1 MTLSKYVFYIKLI
14 APRKL
19 FIIIVDLFIVN
30 LLAIPYKVPA
40 HCDWRLGGY
49 KAMLFSVQHARA
61 RQGQRGISDQHR
73 SEHHRQLASSVG
85 SAPWSNS
92 GVGFHP
98 RVEWSGHQGPLL
110 AGGRRPPR
118 HWHGGRQCGYRV
130 QPSPQGRADG
140 PWPKPKSN
148 SGCFFLTCFSKNHF
162 RNWLCRAHGVP

>member
-1 MTLSKYVFYIKLI
+1 MPSNYKITRNILSVCSSRISPPSRIRCPLIVMAGLGAITLCPERFST
-14 APRKL
+14 
-19 FIIIVDLFIVN
+19 
-30 LLAIPYKVPA
+30 
-40 HCDWRLGGY
+40 LGYG
-49 KAMLFSVQHARA
+49 
-61 RQGQRGISDQHR
+61 RGNRDISDQHR
-73 SEHHRQLASSVG
+73 HEHHRRPASSAG

-98 RVEWSGHQGPLL
+98 RVGWSDHQGPLL